1 MECSSGEREME
12 VEALKSIYGEQFTT
26 DGGKGDEPISY
37 EVKLESKD
45 IKIIFTIPGTVSF
58 FNDTLL

>member
-1 MECSSGEREME
+1 ME